1 MDTEYCI
8 SSAMELG
15 EISPLEGIVLNTH
28 PAVYQA
34 VREIVDHDLPTTTPD
49 WIANECRLVLH
60 KSPERYRQAVS
71 LLALRSRDLLFKNM
85 IERLESLVQCRVS
98 RDLGWAETNGS
109 YNELL
114 TGRRDLGPTLFTRES
129 DVNEE
134 LVHKLLNQSDT
145 ALSAKLRL
153 QQDYSEFKQTV
164 RQLTG
169 ECSGDL
175 PLQLAYLLENA
186 PAPSKVQV
194 AQSPVSPAARRTQRK
209 LGRDAVTQ
217 QMRRRAQS
225 AIKKASK
232 LFTSMGKSKDL
243 SMFIAGDT
251 VTLSH
256 PDSELKFVVRSLG
269 SEDWLIRRS
278 VSEFTAHTPFELS
291 LLTKSDVFLGNL
303 CVYFAESP
311 VLDQL
316 LSLSLFIEA
325 GEEEA
330 LLEKANVFGNSHWNE
345 AFFDQLKLSS
355 PALQKKWARMKPVGG
370 YVTGKREIPVPRSMQ
385 LWKPFSNP
393 TKQWI
398 QAWLG
403 KQVREYMAIPV
414 PMQLAALGWD
424 RMDTMLRGYLGV
436 APSPARC
443 AYADPNVGSVA
454 DAKHA
459 IELNVV
465 ELLP

>member
-8 SSAMELG
+8 SCAQELG
-15 EISPLEGIVLNTH
+15 EISPLEGIVLNSH

-49 WIANECRLVLH
+49 WIANECRLALH

-71 LLALRSRDLLFKNM
+71 LLALRSRDLLVKNM
-85 IERLESLVQCRVS
+85 IDRLESVVQTHVS
-98 RDLGWAETNGS
+98 RDLGWADTNRS
-109 YNELL
+109 FNELL
-114 TGRRDLGPTLFTRES
+114 TGNRNLGPTLFTRES

-134 LVHKLLNQSDT
+134 LVHQLLNQSDT

-169 ECSGDL
+169 ECSEDIQ
-175 PLQLAYLLENA
+175 LQLAYLLDSA
-186 PAPSKVQV
+186 PPPSQVPV
-194 AQSPVSPAARRTQRK
+194 AQSPVRPAVRRTQRK
-209 LGRDAVTQ
+209 LGRDSVTQ
-217 QMRRRAQS
+217 EMRRRAQS

-232 LFTSMGKSKDL
+232 LFTSMGKGKDL

-291 LLTKSDVFLGNL
+291 LLTKSDVYLGNL
-303 CVYFAESP
+303 CVYFSESP

-330 LLEKANVFGNSHWNE
+330 LLEKANVFGNSHWNDD
-345 AFFDQLKLSS
+345 FFAQLKLSS
-355 PALQKKWARMKPVGG
+355 PALQSKWAQRKPVAK
-370 YVTGKREIPVPRSMQ
+370 YATGELELPVPRSMR
-385 LWKPFSNP
+385 LWQPFSNP

-403 KQVREYMAIPV
+403 KQVSEFMAMPV
-414 PMQLAALGWD
+414 PHQLATLSWD

-443 AYADPNVGSVA
+443 AYVDPNAGSVA
-454 DAKHA
+454 DAKRA
-459 IELNVV
+459 IDLSTV
-465 ELLP
+465 ELLA